1 MAKLAVL
8 PSLLSSVAIALLN
21 CNLPISTRNGFISA
35 MKTTKI
41 VLKELVF
48 FARHGLL
55 EEEAKLGQRF
65 RLDVVV
71 ELDPLVNLATDNPDT
86 TVNYVELFETIKG
99 IFTEQRFKMIEA
111 AADAIA
117 VGILDRFTK
126 LVAVTVEVK
135 KPSVPVDCVCDYFAA
150 EVTRCR

>member
-1 MAKLAVL
+1 MAKLAVF
-8 PSLLSSVAIALLN
+8 PNFLSSVVIGLLN
-21 CNLPISTRNGFISA
+21 CNLPFSTRHGYISD

-55 EEEAKLGQRF
+55 KEEAELGQRF

-71 ELDPLVNLATDNPDT
+71 ELDPLVNLATDTPES
-86 TVNYVELFETIKG
+86 TVNYVELFEAIKE
-99 IFTEQRFKMIEA
+99 IFTEQRFNMIEA

-126 LVAVTVEVK
+126 LVSVTVEVK

>member
-8 PSLLSSVAIALLN
+8 PSFVSSLAIDLLN
-21 CNLPISTRNGFISA
+21 CILPISTRNGFISA
-35 MKTTKI
+35 MKTAKI

-65 RLDVVV
+65 HLDVVV
-71 ELDPLVNLATDNPDT
+71 ELDPSLDLARDSPES
-86 TVNYVELFETIKG
+86 TVNYVELFETIKK
-99 IFTEQRFKMIEA
+99 IFTEQRFNMIEA

-117 VGILDRFTK
+117 VGILERFTK
-126 LVAVTVEVK
+126 LVSVTVEVK

>member
-1 MAKLAVL
+1 MAKLAVF
-8 PSLLSSVAIALLN
+8 PNFLSSVVIGLLN
-21 CNLPISTRNGFISA
+21 CNLPISTRHGYMSA

-55 EEEAKLGQRF
+55 KEEAELGQRF

-71 ELDPLVNLATDNPDT
+71 ELDPLVNLATDTPES
-86 TVNYVELFETIKG
+86 TVNYVELFEAIKE
-99 IFTEQRFKMIEA
+99 IFTEQRFNMIEA

-126 LVAVTVEVK
+126 LVSVTVEVK

>member
-1 MAKLAVL
+1 
-8 PSLLSSVAIALLN
+8 
-21 CNLPISTRNGFISA
+21 

-71 ELDPLVNLATDNPDT
+71 EFDPLVNLASDT
-86 TVNYVELFETIKG
+86 PESSVNYVELFETIKE
-99 IFTEQRFKMIEA
+99 IFTEQRFNMIEA

-126 LVAVTVEVK
+126 LVSVTVEVK

>member
-8 PSLLSSVAIALLN
+8 PSFLSSVAIGLLN
-21 CNLPISTRNGFISA
+21 CNLSISTRHGFISA

-65 RLDVVV
+65 RLDVAV
-71 ELDPLVNLATDNPDT
+71 ELDPLVNLATDTPES
-86 TVNYVELFETIKG
+86 TVNYVELFETIKE
-99 IFTEQRFKMIEA
+99 IFTEQRFNMIEA

-117 VGILDRFTK
+117 VGILERFAK
-126 LVAVTVEVK
+126 LVSVTVEVK

>member
-1 MAKLAVL
+1 MAKLAVF
-8 PSLLSSVAIALLN
+8 PNFLSSVVIGLLN
-21 CNLPISTRNGFISA
+21 CKLPFSTRHGYISA

-71 ELDPLVNLATDNPDT
+71 ELDPLVNLATDTPEC
-86 TVNYVELFETIKG
+86 TVNYAVLFETIKE
-99 IFTEQRFKMIEA
+99 IFTEQRFNMSEA

-117 VGILDRFTK
+117 VGILDRFNK
-126 LVAVTVEVK
+126 IVSVTVEVK

>member
-8 PSLLSSVAIALLN
+8 PSHISSVAIDLLN
-21 CNLPISTRNGFISA
+21 CVLPISTRHGFISV
-35 MKTTKI
+35 MKTAKI
-41 VLKELVF
+41 ILKELVF

-65 RLDVVV
+65 RLSAVV
-71 ELDPLVNLATDNPDT
+71 ELDPSLDLVTDSPEYS
-86 TVNYVELFETIKG
+86 VNYVELYETIKK
-99 IFTEQRFKMIEA
+99 IFTEQRFNMIEA

-117 VGILDRFTK
+117 VGILERFAK
-126 LVAVTVEVK
+126 VISVTVEVK

>member
-8 PSLLSSVAIALLN
+8 PSFVFSVAIDLLN
-21 CNLPISTRNGFISA
+21 CILPISTRNGFIYA
-35 MKTTKI
+35 MKTAKI

-65 RLDVVV
+65 HLDVVV
-71 ELDPLVNLATDNPDT
+71 ELDPSLDLATDSPES
-86 TVNYVELFETIKG
+86 TVNYVELFEAIKK
-99 IFTEQRFKMIEA
+99 IFTKQRFNMIEA

-117 VGILDRFTK
+117 VGILERFAK
-126 LVAVTVEVK
+126 LVSVTVEVK

>member
-8 PSLLSSVAIALLN
+8 PSFLSLVAICLLN
-21 CNLPISTRNGFISA
+21 CNLPISTRNDFISA
-35 MKTTKI
+35 MKTSKI

-48 FARHGLL
+48 YARHGLL

-71 ELDPLVNLATDNPDT
+71 EFDPLVNLASDT
-86 TVNYVELFETIKG
+86 PESSVNYVELFETIKE
-99 IFTEQRFKMIEA
+99 IFTEQRFNMIEA

-126 LVAVTVEVK
+126 LVSVTVEVK

>member
-8 PSLLSSVAIALLN
+8 PRSLFIVAIGFLN
-21 CNLPISTRNGFISA
+21 CNLPIYIRNGFISA

-71 ELDPLVNLATDNPDT
+71 ELDPLVNLATDTPES
-86 TVNYVELFETIKG
+86 TVNYVELFETIKE
-99 IFTEQRFKMIEA
+99 IFTEQRFNTIEA

-126 LVAVTVEVK
+126 LVSVTVEVK

>member
-1 MAKLAVL
+1 MAKLAVFPNFL
-8 PSLLSSVAIALLN
+8 FSVVIGLLN
-21 CNLPISTRNGFISA
+21 CNLPFSTRHGYISA

-55 EEEAKLGQRF
+55 KEEAELGQRF

-71 ELDPLVNLATDNPDT
+71 ELDPLVNLATDTPES
-86 TVNYVELFETIKG
+86 TVNYVELFEAIKE
-99 IFTEQRFKMIEA
+99 IFTEQRFNMIEA

-126 LVAVTVEVK
+126 LVSVTVEVK

>member
-8 PSLLSSVAIALLN
+8 PSFVSSVAIGLLN
-21 CNLPISTRNGFISA
+21 CNLPISARNGFMSV
-35 MKTTKI
+35 MKTAKI
-41 VLKELVF
+41 ILKELVF

-71 ELDPLVNLATDNPDT
+71 ELDPSLDLATDSPES
-86 TVNYVELFETIKG
+86 TVNYVELFETIKE
-99 IFTEQRFKMIEA
+99 IFTEQRFNMIEA
-111 AADAIA
+111 AAVAIA
-117 VGILDRFTK
+117 VGLLERFAK
-126 LVAVTVEVK
+126 LVSVTVEVK

>member
-1 MAKLAVL
+1 
-8 PSLLSSVAIALLN
+8 
-21 CNLPISTRNGFISA
+21 
-35 MKTTKI
+35 MKTAKI

-71 ELDPLVNLATDNPDT
+71 ELDPFTRFGSR
-86 TVNYVELFETIKG
+86 YSRFYGELRGTLRTIKE
-99 IFTEQRFKMIEA
+99 IFTEQRFNMIEA

-117 VGILDRFTK
+117 VGLLERFAK
-126 LVAVTVEVK
+126 LVSVTVEVK

>member
-8 PSLLSSVAIALLN
+8 PSFFSLVRIVLLN

-71 ELDPLVNLATDNPDT
+71 ELDPSLDLATDSPES
-86 TVNYVELFETIKG
+86 TVNYVELFETIKE
-99 IFTEQRFKMIEA
+99 IFTEQRFNMIEA

-126 LVAVTVEVK
+126 LVSVTVEVK

>member
-8 PSLLSSVAIALLN
+8 PNFVSSVAIGLLN
-21 CNLPISTRNGFISA
+21 CNLPIPARHGFIYV
-35 MKTTKI
+35 MKTAKI
-41 VLKELVF
+41 ILKELVF

-71 ELDPLVNLATDNPDT
+71 ELDPSLDLATDSPES
-86 TVNYVELFETIKG
+86 TVNYVELFETIKN
-99 IFTEQRFKMIEA
+99 IFTEQRFNMIEA

-117 VGILDRFTK
+117 VGILERFAK
-126 LVAVTVEVK
+126 LVSVTVEVK

>member
-8 PSLLSSVAIALLN
+8 PSFFSQVTIGLLN
-21 CNLPISTRNGFISA
+21 CILPIAVGHGFIRV
-35 MKTTKI
+35 MKTAKI

-65 RLDVVV
+65 VLDVVV
-71 ELDPLVNLATDNPDT
+71 ELDPLLDLSVDIPDS
-86 TVNYVELFETIKG
+86 TVNYVELYGTIKE
-99 IFTEQRFKMIEA
+99 IFTEQRFNMIEA

-117 VGILDRFTK
+117 VGLLERFTK
-126 LVAVTVEVK
+126 LVSVKVQVK

>member
-1 MAKLAVL
+1 MAKLAVF
-8 PSLLSSVAIALLN
+8 PNFLSSVVIGLLN
-21 CNLPISTRNGFISA
+21 CNLSFSTRHGYISA

-55 EEEAKLGQRF
+55 KEEAELGQRF

-71 ELDPLVNLATDNPDT
+71 ELDPLVNLATDTPES
-86 TVNYVELFETIKG
+86 TVNYVELFEAIKE
-99 IFTEQRFKMIEA
+99 IFTEQRFNMIEA

-126 LVAVTVEVK
+126 LVSVTVEVK

>member
-1 MAKLAVL
+1 MAKLAVF
-8 PSLLSSVAIALLN
+8 PNFLSSVVIGLLN
-21 CNLPISTRNGFISA
+21 CNLPISTRHGYLSA

-55 EEEAKLGQRF
+55 KEEAELGQRF

-71 ELDPLVNLATDNPDT
+71 ELDPLVNLATDTPES
-86 TVNYVELFETIKG
+86 TVNYVELFEAIKE
-99 IFTEQRFKMIEA
+99 IFTEQRFNMIEA

-126 LVAVTVEVK
+126 LVSVTVEVK

>member
-8 PSLLSSVAIALLN
+8 PSFVSSVAIDLLN
-21 CNLPISTRNGFISA
+21 CILPISTRHRFISA
-35 MKTTKI
+35 MKTAKI

-48 FARHGLL
+48 FDRHGLL

-65 RLDVVV
+65 HLDVVV
-71 ELDPLVNLATDNPDT
+71 ELDPSLDLATDSPES
-86 TVNYVELFETIKG
+86 TVNYVELFETIKK
-99 IFTEQRFKMIEA
+99 IFTEQRFNMIEA

-117 VGILDRFTK
+117 VGILERFTK
-126 LVAVTVEVK
+126 LVSVTVEVK